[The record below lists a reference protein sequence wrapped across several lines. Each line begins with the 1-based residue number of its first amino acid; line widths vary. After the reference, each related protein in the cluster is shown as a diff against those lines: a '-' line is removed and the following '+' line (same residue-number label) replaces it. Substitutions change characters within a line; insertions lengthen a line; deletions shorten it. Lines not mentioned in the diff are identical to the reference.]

1 MLPCK
6 AIAIISHGRSEKT
19 AQSGQVP
26 LSADTE
32 LCVARL
38 GPVPWLVRLQSSS
51 SVPAPPPHTHTYGAQ
66 FQVQV
71 ASAGTPEQDFVDAV
85 TKVFYDNPIHVFF
98 YSRSQIINL

>member
-51 SVPAPPPHTHTYGAQ
+51 SVPAAPPAHHHHHTHIRSPVLGAGG
-66 FQVQV
+66 FRGHPR
-71 ASAGTPEQDFVDAV
+71 AG
-85 TKVFYDNPIHVFF
+85 
-98 YSRSQIINL
+98 LC